1 MQKEVVVLGGNGFL
15 GSNLCEAFWKKGIKP
30 IVLDKSLGC
39 DLATDVGQNIFNDVL
54 LNLCNIDDID
64 VVMMAARLGAELF
77 ENDPIPLYLENKAI
91 NEKCIETI
99 LNFSNPTSKFH
110 ISFYSTS
117 EVYGNVDPTN
127 VPETLLPTIDPLYGR
142 SLYAQEKL
150 ATETVLNCLRDAK
163 KIASL
168 RVFRPF
174 NVSGKWQRRGVVHG
188 MVKSAVCYNKIK
200 YVSGQTREITFVQ
213 DATKMALDAILSRE
227 EGIFDLTSQ
236 NHISLKDLAWSIK
249 DVLAMSHP
257 LKYASVTVEEDP
269 PIDSYIKTRGTVN
282 VISSVGGIKAFV
294 KRLAESNAIENILS
308 TTI

>member
-15 GSNLCEAFWKKGIKP
+15 GSNLCEALWKKGIKP

-39 DLATDVGQNIFNDVL
+39 DLATDIGQNMFNDVL

-77 ENDPIPLYLENKAI
+77 ENDPIPPYLENKAI

-188 MVKSAVCYNKIK
+188 MVKSAVCCNKIK

>member
-15 GSNLCEAFWKKGIKP
+15 GSNLCEALWKKGIKP

-39 DLATDVGQNIFNDVL
+39 DLATDIGQNAFNDVL

-77 ENDPIPLYLENKAI
+77 ENDPIPPYLENKAV

-117 EVYGNVDPTN
+117 EVYGNVDPSN
-127 VPETLLPTIDPLYGR
+127 VPKTLLPTIDPLYGR

-150 ATETVLNCLRDAK
+150 ATETVLNCLRDTK

-188 MVKSAVCYNKIK
+188 MVKSAVYCNKIR

-213 DATKMALDAILSRE
+213 DATKMALDAVLSRE
-227 EGIFDLTSQ
+227 EGTFDLTSK

-282 VISSVGGIKAFV
+282 AISSIGGIKAFA
-294 KRLAESNAIENILS
+294 KRLAESHIIEDIVN
-308 TTI
+308 TM